1 MPHTGHKCRI
11 PKLKLYR
18 SQNHTSPCGQGHCF
32 WKYSPWTI
40 HPNNKIVFEIIFHLR
55 KGMLWVR
62 LALSPVC
69 VDCLLS
75 TLRPDVLACWERDS
89 YILQME
95 QNNKIPSI
103 SISDRP
109 IQFILPWRK
118 FVSTRVSS
126 SADVIS
132 TKYPPCSI
140 QNLEKTNGNYI
151 TISKVSVTI
160 WAFSQPKWSM
170 EMR

>member
-1 MPHTGHKCRI
+1 MDCLSCWDIHLSSNNTKSSRTRFIQKSKYFISSYWVPHTGHKCRI

-40 HPNNKIVFEIIFHLR
+40 HPDNEIVFAIMFHLR

-118 FVSTRVSS
+118 FV
-126 SADVIS
+126 
-132 TKYPPCSI
+132 
-140 QNLEKTNGNYI
+140 
-151 TISKVSVTI
+151 
-160 WAFSQPKWSM
+160 
-170 EMR
+170 